1 MSRVTNTHEHSL
13 SGLRAWAISLGCA
26 VGWGAFVMPGTLF
39 LPTGGTL
46 GSLVALCAGGAAM
59 AVIALCVSYL
69 CGKEPNARGISGL
82 VELVLGSDHA
92 FLCSWT
98 MVFAYAAIIWANC
111 TSVVLLFRYLVGP
124 MLQVGY
130 LYQIGGYSV
139 YTGEIVVTLLVICA
153 AGLLSLL
160 PSRYVSAA
168 CTCMGIALVG
178 GTVLMASYAFATHP
192 NATDIFLPA
201 YPLGSNATLGIL
213 RIFALAP
220 WAFVGFESVVH
231 SSLRQKSSCKRL
243 RRILLGAIVASTLIY
258 LATTVLAVMGTP
270 IGARFRS
277 WYSYVKSLDMLR

>member
-1 MSRVTNTHEHSL
+1 MSRGTNTNEHSL

-59 AVIALCVSYL
+59 AVIALCISYL
-69 CGKEPNARGISGL
+69 RGKEPNARGISGL

-111 TSVVLLFRYLVGP
+111 TSVVLLFRFLVGP

-139 YTGEIVVTLLVICA
+139 YIGEIVVTLLVICT
-153 AGLLSLL
+153 AGLLSLFTEPL
-160 PSRYVSAA
+160 CKR
-168 CTCMGIALVG
+168 CMYRHGNRARWRCGFDGIICIRNTPQSHRNLFTGISTRLECHARHI
-178 GTVLMASYAFATHP
+178 THLCP
-192 NATDIFLPA
+192 R
-201 YPLGSNATLGIL
+201 TLGVRGL
-213 RIFALAP
+213 
-220 WAFVGFESVVH
+220 
-231 SSLRQKSSCKRL
+231 
-243 RRILLGAIVASTLIY
+243 
-258 LATTVLAVMGTP
+258 
-270 IGARFRS
+270 
-277 WYSYVKSLDMLR
+277 